1 MSKTRKILGGLVVLG
16 ILGGILMV
24 LVGTFVVARENP
36 PVTRTIQWD
45 SPQTEELARRAC
57 FDCHSNET
65 VWPWYSYVAPVAF
78 LVAHDVEEG
87 REEMNFST
95 DENLNVREM
104 IEQIEDGE
112 MPPRIYLPTH
122 PEANLS
128 AEEKEALI
136 AGLRNTFGN

>member
-1 MSKTRKILGGLVVLG
+1 
-16 ILGGILMV
+16 
-24 LVGTFVVARENP
+24 
-36 PVTRTIQWD
+36 
-45 SPQTEELARRAC
+45 
-57 FDCHSNET
+57 
-65 VWPWYSYVAPVAF
+65 VAF

-95 DENLNVREM
+95 DDNLNVREM

-128 AEEKEALI
+128 AEEKEVLI